1 MRRELAE
8 ERGVEP
14 TKDRQLAA
22 FAAGKR
28 GGSTLVV
35 ALGPSE
41 RDLLQLLRGMGRVRV
56 QGDRA
61 RVDLGEYARLHGLS
75 SARS

>member
-1 MRRELAE
+1 MNWRKRG
-8 ERGVEP
+8 GVEP
-14 TKDRQLAA
+14 AKDRQLAA

-28 GGSTLVV
+28 GCSTLVV
-35 ALGPSE
+35 ALGPSA
-41 RDLLQLLRGMGRVRV
+41 RDLLQLLRGMGRVR
-56 QGDRA
+56 QGDSA

>member
-8 ERGVEP
+8 ERGSR
-14 TKDRQLAA
+14 TRQGQTARRV
-22 FAAGKR
+22 R
-28 GGSTLVV
+28 GGEAGCSTLVV
-35 ALGPSE
+35 ALGLSE

-56 QGDRA
+56 QGDSA
-61 RVDLGEYARLHGLS
+61 RVDLGEYARLHA